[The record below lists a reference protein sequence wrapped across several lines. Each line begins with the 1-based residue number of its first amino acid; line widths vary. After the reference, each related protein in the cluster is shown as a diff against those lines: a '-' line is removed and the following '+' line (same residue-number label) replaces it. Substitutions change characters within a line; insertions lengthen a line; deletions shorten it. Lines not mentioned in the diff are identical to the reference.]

1 MHEHE
6 GDKGFQIRQDVQ
18 LGKLRRKL
26 LVPAVLISL
35 LATSTVQRYNCIG
48 TARAFSAQCKRC
60 TPYKAFNVALPCLD
74 RRALGAV
81 VSWHN
86 VHEIDKSRVLG
97 LVLLR
102 QASEFLSA
110 DVGDRKEG
118 GTGRELG
125 ERERG
130 RQATGRDGDGGRRC
144 AGRETLH
151 QLPAVVVGR
160 HARDQTVQQAGRSRA
175 L

>member
-60 TPYKAFNVALPCLD
+60 TLYKAFNVALPCLD

-86 VHEIDKSRVLG
+86 VHEIDESRILG
-97 LVLLR
+97 LFLLR
-102 QASEFLSA
+102 QSLEFLSA
-110 DVGDRKEG
+110 D
-118 GTGRELG
+118 
-125 ERERG
+125 
-130 RQATGRDGDGGRRC
+130 
-144 AGRETLH
+144 
-151 QLPAVVVGR
+151 
-160 HARDQTVQQAGRSRA
+160 
-175 L
+175 